1 MIKLTSYQ
9 LYFFLAIL
17 TFCFL
22 FFQQA
27 DLFHTAISSYAYLSG
42 HILDFYDFNKL
53 FLEYNHYLPIIYAI
67 FAIWNIP
74 LSILGLTSPA
84 NGSNFAFELL
94 IFPSSAI
101 EIIWWK
107 LLLVLFFVGSVYLVA
122 AISKKINHSLINKNL
137 SASTLFATSPFV
149 VFSVFLLGGY
159 DIISVFFTLLG
170 ILFYF
175 KQDKL
180 KFSIFF
186 SIAISLKFFAAVIF
200 LPLLLIAEK
209 NLFKIIGWGLLAS
222 SFTLLQ
228 ILIYIQHPVFL
239 NEVFS
244 MVFHKAQS
252 HSTLKII
259 FKLSVAS
266 LYVFFCFY
274 LYFKKI
280 KDLNEFYKFAVFVPL
295 FSYSLMFVAITW
307 HPQWIIIMC
316 PFLAFSFMYIKQT
329 RMLLAF
335 EALAMIALTWY
346 VVNAWKG
353 NIDLSMLTIGPL
365 QSFIVKPDFLMSDI
379 FHGFRALFRW
389 AFTLYFF
396 APILL
401 LCYESKFMTKFK
413 SQAISQNLIVS
424 RLFIG
429 LSFFILPTLVVIF
442 KSF

>member
-1 MIKLTSYQ
+1 MIKLTSYR

-17 TFCFL
+17 VFCFL
-22 FFQQA
+22 VFQQA
-27 DLFHTAISSYAYLSG
+27 DLFHTAISSYAYLNG
-42 HILDFYDFNKL
+42 HMLDFYDFNKL
-53 FLEYNHYLPIIYAI
+53 HLEYNHYLPMIYVF

-84 NGSNFAFELL
+84 NGSNFAFESL

-107 LLLVLFFVGSVYLVA
+107 LLLVLFFCGSVYLVS
-122 AISKKINHSLINKNL
+122 AISKKINHLLVNKTF

-170 ILFYF
+170 ILFYL

-186 SIAISLKFFAAVIF
+186 SIAISLKFFAAIIF
-200 LPLLLIAEK
+200 LPLLLMVEK
-209 NLFKIIGWGLLAS
+209 NLFKLIGWGLLAS

-239 NEVFS
+239 NEVFL
-244 MVFHKAQS
+244 MVFHKTQS
-252 HSTLKII
+252 HSILKTIL
-259 FKLSVAS
+259 KLSVVF
-266 LYVFFCFY
+266 LYILFCSY
-274 LYFKKI
+274 VYFKKI
-280 KDLNEFYKFAVFVPL
+280 KDLNEFYKYAVFSPL
-295 FSYSLMFVAITW
+295 LAYSLMFVAVSW

-316 PFLAFSFMYIKQT
+316 PFLALSFKYIKQR
-329 RMLLAF
+329 RMLLIL
-335 EALAMIALTWY
+335 EAVAMIFLTWY
-346 VVNAWKG
+346 VVNAWRG
-353 NIDLSMLTIGPL
+353 NIDLSMLIIGPL
-365 QSFIVKPDFLMSDI
+365 KSFIVKPSFVMSDI
-379 FHGFRALFRW
+379 FHGFKSLFRW
-389 AFTLYFF
+389 LFTLYFF

-401 LCYESKFMTKFK
+401 LCYESKFMATFK
-413 SQAISQNLIVS
+413 AQSISQNLIIS
-424 RLFIG
+424 RLFVG
-429 LSFFILPTLVVIF
+429 LSFFIVPALVVIF